1 MRETQTFEFIRIVH
15 TNEIWQHN
23 EEGWCEISVYDKDN
37 NLITSGHDHLMFQGN
52 TFSMDCHKDKP
63 GFNCYMGK
71 FELELGYNTL
81 TITVK

>member
-1 MRETQTFEFIRIVH
+1 MRETKTFDQIRIVH
-15 TNEIWQHN
+15 TNEIWDD
-23 EEGWCEISVYDKDN
+23 EYKWCRISVYDKDD
-37 NLITSGHDHLMFQGN
+37 NLITTGHDHLLIQGK

-63 GFNCYMGK
+63 GFNCYHGK